1 MAFVRAIVLA
11 YAKYGVS
18 PRHALRTAGIS
29 ASQVERVDGRVETEQ
44 IETLAATAMQELDD
58 EALGWFQRRLPWGS
72 YGLLCRGSVGAP
84 TLRVALKRW
93 CRHHHL
99 LTDDVVIALD
109 AKQDA
114 DATVTLV
121 VEENVEL
128 GPMREFCLLTL
139 LRYVHGYVCWLLDS
153 RLSLAEV
160 TFPFEAPRHKDVY
173 RFLFPG
179 PVRFGADRA
188 ALRFDARYLELS
200 PARDERALDT
210 MLRSALPLTV
220 RQYRHDRLL
229 TLRVRTLLARPSGR
243 TNAEALAVLL
253 RLSVRSL
260 HRQLAREG
268 TSLQD
273 LKDDVHRRRAIELLG
288 RTNLTVKQ
296 IAAKA
301 GFTNDKSFARAFK
314 SWTGAAPTDFRRAQ
328 RALD

>member
-1 MAFVRAIVLA
+1 MAFVRAILLA

-18 PRHALRTAGIS
+18 PRSALRTAGIS
-29 ASQVERVDGRVETEQ
+29 PAQVERVDGRVEAEQ
-44 IETLAATAMQELDD
+44 IETFAALAMQELDD
-58 EALGWFQRRLPWGS
+58 EALGWFHRRLPWGS

-84 TLRVALKRW
+84 TLRLALKRW

-99 LTDDVVIALD
+99 LTDDVVIELD

-114 DATVTLV
+114 DATITLSI
-121 VEENVEL
+121 EENVEL
-128 GPMREFCLLTL
+128 GAMREFCLLTL

-153 RLSLAEV
+153 RLPLAEV
-160 TFPFEAPRHKDVY
+160 TFPFAAPRHEAVY

-179 PVRFGADRA
+179 PVRFGAERA

-229 TLRVRTLLARPSGR
+229 TLRVRTLLSRPSGR
-243 TNAEALAVLL
+243 TNAEALAAVL

-273 LKDDVHRRRAIELLG
+273 LKDDVHRRRATDLLV
-288 RTNLTVKQ
+288 RTSLTIKQ
-296 IAAKA
+296 IAART
-301 GFTNDKSFARAFK
+301 GFVNNKSFARAFK
-314 SWTGAAPTDFRRAQ
+314 SWTGSTPTDFREAQ